1 MHSDIISENCDDE
14 VYNCRNLDGPCDI
27 PSKLSKLKTKNV
39 KRLITRHLTINSL
52 PNKFDRLK
60 MIIGNN
66 NDILI
71 VTETLNL

>member
-14 VYNCRNLDGPCDI
+14 VYNCRNLDGPFDI